1 MVPLLNFCCVA
12 LFNFLD
18 IIKQIKFKIPLL
30 LFECLKNT
38 HLGDGGKHPF
48 RGLGFMLNT
57 KNVSPRRLSAL
68 TALLLSVPISLGIY
82 ILHRSWQV
90 LAVSFIIIF
99 IGSYGL
105 ISFTLERFIYRKIKL
120 IYKFIYQTKASKK
133 EETYYQYIL
142 PQKSI
147 DEVREDVEEWA
158 EKQVEEIEVLKR
170 NEQFRKE
177 FLQNLAHEV
186 KTPVFAI
193 QGYVDTLLQGA
204 LENPEVNRPFLEKTS
219 RNIDRLVNLINDLDE
234 ISKLERGE
242 QVIYKQNFIIQD
254 LVKEVFESLS
264 IKAEQKN
271 IRYGIKKGC
280 ESPLT
285 VFADKEKIRQVI
297 LNLVENSIKYGKY
310 GGTITASMYITDER
324 HVLVEI
330 SDDGIGMAER
340 HLSRIFERF
349 YRTEEGR
356 SLDITGSGLG
366 LAICKHI
373 IEAHGQTIH
382 ARSTE
387 HVGHH
392 DWLYV
397 GKEEGVKMFKRAE

>member
-1 MVPLLNFCCVA
+1 
-12 LFNFLD
+12 
-18 IIKQIKFKIPLL
+18 
-30 LFECLKNT
+30 
-38 HLGDGGKHPF
+38 
-48 RGLGFMLNT
+48 MLNT

-68 TALLLSVPISLGIY
+68 TALFLSVPISLGIY
-82 ILHRSWQV
+82 ILHQSWQV
-90 LAVSFIIIF
+90 LLVSFIIIF

-120 IYKFIYQTKASKK
+120 IYKFIYQTKASRK

-204 LENPEVNRPFLEKTS
+204 LENPEVNRLFLEKTS

-242 QVIYKQNFIIQD
+242 QVIYKQNFIIQE
-254 LVKEVFESLS
+254 LVKEVYESLS
-264 IKAEQKN
+264 LKAEQQH
-271 IRYGIKKGC
+271 ISLTIKKGC
-280 ESPLT
+280 EQPIT
-285 VFADKEKIRQVI
+285 VYADKERIHQVLI
-297 LNLVENSIKYGKY
+297 NLVDNSIKYGKTN
-310 GGTITASMYITDER
+310 GHTVASMYNTDGK
-324 HVLVEI
+324 HILVEI
-330 SDDGIGMAER
+330 SDDGMGISEK

-349 YRTEEGR
+349 YRTDEGR
-356 SLDITGSGLG
+356 GRDIAGSGLG
-366 LAICKHI
+366 LSICKHI
-373 IEAHGQTIH
+373 IEAHDYDIH
-382 ARSTE
+382 VRSKE
-387 HVGHH
+387 NVGTTVVFTL
-392 DWLYV
+392 DA
-397 GKEEGVKMFKRAE
+397 KRT

>member
-1 MVPLLNFCCVA
+1 VA
-12 LFNFLD
+12 VITDARFSGVSTGAC
-18 IIKQIKFKIPLL
+18 IG
-30 LFECLKNT
+30 
-38 HLGDGGKHPF
+38 H
-48 RGLGFMLNT
+48 
-57 KNVSPRRLSAL
+57 VSPEALAGGPVGKVKEGDLIEIIIDRVKLEATVDLIGENGEVFGAKDGARRL
-68 TALLLSVPISLGIY
+68 
-82 ILHRSWQV
+82 
-90 LAVSFIIIF
+90 
-99 IGSYGL
+99 
-105 ISFTLERFIYRKIKL
+105 
-120 IYKFIYQTKASKK
+120 
-133 EETYYQYIL
+133 
-142 PQKSI
+142 
-147 DEVREDVEEWA
+147 D
-158 EKQVEEIEVLKR
+158 KR
-170 NEQFRKE
+170 APRTD
-177 FLQNLAHEV
+177 LAHDPQLPDDT
-186 KTPVFAI
+186 KLWAALI
-193 QGYVDTLLQGA
+193 QQGGG
-204 LENPEVNRPFLEKTS
+204 VWGGC
-219 RNIDRLVNLINDLDE
+219 VYDLDA
-234 ISKLERGE
+234 ITKLESGE
-242 QVIYKQNFIIQD
+242 QPLYKQNFVIQD

-280 ESPLT
+280 ESPLS

-387 HVGHH
+387 HVGTTIGFT
-392 DWLYV
+392 LERK
-397 GKEEGVKMFKRAE
+397 KE